1 MPPPIMKNILNKI
14 LTGLKYVVLTNL
26 GRIITLMLLAPLF
39 DYLSQNASNDT
50 VGQVF
55 YIAFLVCV
63 GALLLYTLV
72 FIVFAWIINPIRDYR
87 ENKKI
92 REEWKNKNK

>member
-1 MPPPIMKNILNKI
+1 MKKI
-14 LTGLKYVVLTNL
+14 LSKILFGLKYIVLTHI
-26 GRIITLMLLAPLF
+26 GRIVTLMLLAPLF
-39 DYLSQNASNDT
+39 NYLSDIAANDT
-50 VGQVF
+50 TGYVF

-72 FIVFAWIINPIRDYR
+72 FIAFAWVINPIREYK

-92 REEWKNKNK
+92 KEEWKNKNK

>member
-1 MPPPIMKNILNKI
+1 MKKI
-14 LTGLKYVVLTNL
+14 LSKILFGLKYMVLTHL

-39 DYLSQNASNDT
+39 SHLSDIAANDT
-50 VGQVF
+50 TGYVF
-55 YIAFLVCV
+55 YIAFLVCI

-72 FIVFAWIINPIRDYR
+72 FIAFAWVINPIREYK

-92 REEWKNKNK
+92 KEEWKNKNK